1 VAEVNELIL
10 QKLRKY
16 PPAVAQVALEA
27 VRLAGFLPQRAV
39 EESLRDVVRQA
50 VRQKGGKA

>member
-1 VAEVNELIL
+1 MAEVNELIL